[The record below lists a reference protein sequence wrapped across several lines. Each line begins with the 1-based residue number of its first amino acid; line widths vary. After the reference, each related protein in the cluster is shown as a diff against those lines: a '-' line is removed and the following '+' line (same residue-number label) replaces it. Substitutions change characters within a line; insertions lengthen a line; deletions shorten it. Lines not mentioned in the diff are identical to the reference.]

1 MPHMSTTKWN
11 SNRTILY
18 LRRILKFRRD
28 LPAGLEK
35 AFIEY
40 KDIESIDRIKVG
52 AYIGLLVSVLLFPL
66 DISRML
72 SGEFEERETTR
83 ILFYFHIFGL
93 IYILPVWTMT
103 FHKQWVIST
112 RLRRGIHIWGMVVM
126 TFIFLFGMTLVVFID
141 RNGLVMFFAFIFIFS
156 WMFSMSFKE
165 LMIFYMFTL
174 PPMIMVVYLKKE
186 VPESYPKIAMYYE
199 IVFLSLITFFFDTFD
214 YNLRVSNFLALKT
227 IEKEQQKI
235 KRLEQFKSR
244 FFTNLTHELRT
255 PLTVISGMSEVIR
268 ENPKRWLEEGS
279 EMITRNA
286 GNLLNLINQI
296 LDLSKLENGSLPVNM
311 VHGDIVSYSGYVVD
325 AFRGHA
331 ETKKIT
337 LHFLCEE
344 EEILMDY
351 DPDKYF
357 SIFSNL
363 LSNAIRFTPE
373 DGNVYVQL
381 TSRIQEDSTTLE
393 IIVRDTGKGIPEEDL
408 THIFERFF
416 QADDTGKNLGTG
428 IGLSIVHEL
437 VRVLEGDIKVRST
450 MGKGTQFTITIP
462 QYSNAEAVNTDLFK
476 SRINKIAPGFIT
488 APELLEEDEQGEAS
502 GELPDVLIVEDNVDV
517 IKFLQVC
524 LGDAFHL
531 TFRKDGQSGIE
542 KAIESV
548 PDIIISDVMMP
559 VKDGLTLCRELKAHE
574 ITSHIP
580 IILLSARTDTPSRV
594 AGLESGADLYLAK
607 PFDKTELR
615 LQIKNMLESRQE
627 LQERYAQESLSPDV
641 PTDSIKKREDEF
653 VGRVRDIVFHHLD
666 DSEFGIHELCRSI
679 YLSRTQVHK
688 KLKAL
693 TGLSAS
699 LFIRQIRLLAAREML
714 QSHELNVTEV
724 AYKVGFTDP
733 NYFSRCFAQEFGISP
748 SDSRK

>member
-1 MPHMSTTKWN
+1 MSTNKWN
-11 SNRTILY
+11 INRTVFY

-28 LPAGLEK
+28 LPPGLEK
-35 AFIEY
+35 EFTEY
-40 KDIESIDRIKVG
+40 KDIESIERIKVG
-52 AYIGLLVSVLLFPL
+52 AWIGLMVSVLLFPL

-72 SGEFEERETTR
+72 SGQFEEQETFR
-83 ILFYFHIFGL
+83 LLFYFHIFGL
-93 IYILPVWTMT
+93 IYILPVWSMT
-103 FHKQWVIST
+103 FHKKWVVST
-112 RLRRGIHIWGMVVM
+112 RLRRGIHIWGMVVI
-126 TFIFLFGMTLVVFID
+126 TFIFLFGMAILVFIS
-141 RNGLVMFFAFIFIFS
+141 RNGLVMFFAFIFICS
-156 WMFSMSFKE
+156 WMFAMSFKE
-165 LMIFYMFTL
+165 LMIFYLFTL
-174 PPMIMVVYLKKE
+174 PPMVLVVYLKKE
-186 VPESYPKIAMYYE
+186 VPENYPKIAIYYE
-199 IVFLSLITFFFDTFD
+199 IVFLSLVTFFFDAFD
-214 YNLRVSNFLALKT
+214 YNLRVTNFLALKE
-227 IEKEQQKI
+227 IKQDQHKI

-255 PLTVISGMSEVIR
+255 PLTVISGMSEVIK
-268 ENPKRWLEEGS
+268 ENPKRWLDEGS
-279 EMITRNA
+279 EIITRNA

-311 VHGDIVSYSGYVVD
+311 VHGDIISYIGYVID

-331 ETKKIT
+331 ETEKIT

-357 SIFSNL
+357 SIISNL

-373 DGNVYVQL
+373 EGNIY
-381 TSRIQEDSTTLE
+381 IQITPRNIDNKAMLE

-416 QADDTGKNLGTG
+416 QSDDTGKNFGTG

-437 VRVLEGDIKVRST
+437 VRVLEGEIKVRST
-450 MGKGTQFTITIP
+450 LGKGTQFVITLP
-462 QYSNAEAVNTDLFK
+462 QYSVADMVNTDLFK
-476 SRINKIAPGFIT
+476 SKINKIVPGYIT
-488 APELLEEDEQGEAS
+488 PPELIEETDTGTDS
-502 GELPDVLIVEDNVDV
+502 IDLPEVLIVEDNVDV
-517 IKFLQVC
+517 IKFLEVC
-524 LGDAFHL
+524 LGDTFHL
-531 TFRKDGQSGIE
+531 TFRKDGQSGID

-559 VKDGLTLCRELKAHE
+559 VKDGLALCRELKELE

-580 IILLSARTDTPSRV
+580 IILLSARTDTPSRI

-607 PFDKTELR
+607 PFDKKELR
-615 LQIKNMLESRQE
+615 LQITNMLDSRQE
-627 LQERYAQESLSPDV
+627 LQERYGQKGLAPVSNED
-641 PTDSIKKREDEF
+641 TGKKREDEF
-653 VGRVRDIVFHHLD
+653 VGRVRDIVYQHLD

-714 QSHELNVTEV
+714 QTHELNVTEV

>member
-1 MPHMSTTKWN
+1 MSTGKWN
-11 SNRTILY
+11 SNRTILF
-18 LRRILKFRRD
+18 LRRILKVRRD
-28 LPAGLEK
+28 LPPGLEK
-35 AFIEY
+35 EFTEY
-40 KDIESIDRIKVG
+40 KDIESIDRIRVG
-52 AYIGLLVSVLLFPL
+52 AWIGLMVSVLLLPL
-66 DISRML
+66 DYSRVK
-72 SGEFEERETTR
+72 SGEFYTIDTYQ
-83 ILFYFHIFGL
+83 ILFYFHVFGL
-93 IYILPVWTMT
+93 IYIIPVLSLT
-103 FHKQWVIST
+103 FFKPWVIST
-112 RLRRGIHIWGMVVM
+112 RLRRGIHIWGMVFI
-126 TFIFLFGMTLVVFID
+126 TFIFLFGMAIVVFIN
-141 RNGLVMFFAFIFIFS
+141 RNGLVMFFAFVFICS

-165 LMIFYMFTL
+165 LMVFYFFTL
-174 PPMIMVVYLKKE
+174 PPMIIVVYLKKE
-186 VPESYPKIAMYYE
+186 VPDNYSKLAMYYE
-199 IVFLSLITFFFDTFD
+199 IVFLSLITFFFDAFD
-214 YNLRVSNFLALKT
+214 YNLRVSNFLALKA
-227 IEKEQQKI
+227 IEKDQQKI

-255 PLTVISGMSEVIR
+255 PLTVISGMSEVIK
-268 ENPKRWLEEGS
+268 ENPKRWVDEGS
-279 EMITRNA
+279 EIITRNA

-296 LDLSKLENGSLPVNM
+296 LDLSKLENGSLPVNLIN
-311 VHGDIVSYSGYVVD
+311 GDIVSYVGYVID

-344 EEILMDY
+344 EEIQLDY

-357 SIFSNL
+357 SIISNL

-373 DGNVYVQL
+373 EGNIYVQL
-381 TSRIQEDSTTLE
+381 SSRNTGNHGSLE
-393 IIVRDTGKGIPEEDL
+393 IVIRDTGKGIPEEDL
-408 THIFERFF
+408 AHIFERFF

-437 VRVLEGDIKVRST
+437 VRVLGGEIKVRST
-450 MGKGTQFTITIP
+450 IGKGTQFTITMP
-462 QYSNAEAVNTDLFK
+462 VHSNAEVVSTDLFK
-476 SRINKIAPGFIT
+476 SKINKIAPGFIT
-488 APELLEEDEQGEAS
+488 APELLEESENGEAS
-502 GELPDVLIVEDNVDV
+502 SELPDVLIVEDNLDV

-524 LGDAFHL
+524 LGDAFQL
-531 TFRKDGQSGIE
+531 TFRKDGQSGID

-580 IILLSARTDTPSRV
+580 IILLSARTDTPSRI
-594 AGLESGADLYLAK
+594 AGLESGADLYMSK
-607 PFDKTELR
+607 PFDRTELR
-615 LQIKNMLESRQE
+615 LQIKNMLDSRQE
-627 LQERYAQESLSPDV
+627 LQERYTQHSLT
-641 PTDSIKKREDEF
+641 TDPATYSSKKREDEF
-653 VGRVRDIVFHHLD
+653 VGRVRDIVYHHLD

-699 LFIRQIRLLAAREML
+699 LFIRQVRLLAAREML
-714 QSHELNVTEV
+714 KSNELNVTEI

-733 NYFSRCFAQEFGISP
+733 NYFSRCFAQEFGNSP